1 MPQPIVPVEIPT
13 ISSFDSKREN
23 DILLKIRIGKF
34 EVSFSIS
41 QSRNDRRAF
50 G

>member
-1 MPQPIVPVEIPT
+1 MEFLLYTIRKVKLLEDILMPQPIVPVEIP
-13 ISSFDSKREN
+13 
-23 DILLKIRIGKF
+23 
-34 EVSFSIS
+34 